1 MRPRIFHAI
10 ILAVITIVVVAVF
23 LTAAALLKKVL
34 PGWLFL
40 TLQVLWCVFCLA
52 YIFYTVEKWTKKKVE
67 VKTEKL
73 VFLNCTPKDL
83 YPKEVE
89 RNGEKY
95 KVMPAHYI
103 RCLDGENGPIL
114 IVSLEEM
121 EDTKDGI
128 YFEEHSVRIPKDEA

>member
-10 ILAVITIVVVAVF
+10 ILAVITIVVLAVF

-95 KVMPAHYI
+95 KDARTLYQM
-103 RCLDGENGPIL
+103 
-114 IVSLEEM
+114 S
-121 EDTKDGI
+121 
-128 YFEEHSVRIPKDEA
+128 